1 MKTDS
6 KGVIVSYE
14 PSLNIDS
21 ILLKDIDMAF
31 QGADKAGLTAFKYS
45 KKTLILPVMV
55 IRGNPSGV
63 DFGMWQY
70 EKELRSN
77 IVLLSPFIY
86 LMSSMKPIV
95 N

>member
-6 KGVIVSYE
+6 KGMIVSYE

-21 ILLKDIDMAF
+21 ILLKDIDKAF
-31 QGADKAGLTAFKYS
+31 HQADKAGLAAFKYR

-55 IRGNPSGV
+55 IRENPTGV
-63 DFGMWQY
+63 DFGMWNY
-70 EKELRSN
+70 GKELRSN